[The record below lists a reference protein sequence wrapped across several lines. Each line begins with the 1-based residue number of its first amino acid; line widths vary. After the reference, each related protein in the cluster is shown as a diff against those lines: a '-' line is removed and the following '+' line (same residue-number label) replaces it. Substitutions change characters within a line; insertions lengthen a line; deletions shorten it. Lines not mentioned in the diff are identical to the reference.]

1 MSGNNLFLDSN
12 VIIYFL
18 SGDDTLT
25 ELLEGKNLYISVIT
39 KLELLSY
46 SGLPA
51 KEKAKLERFIS
62 ECTIVEL
69 NTTIQTSTI
78 ELRKKYKLKL
88 PDSIIVASALYADLL
103 LLSADKALKNIKE
116 ISILLYEKK

>member
-1 MSGNNLFLDSN
+1 MSGNSLFLDSN

-46 SGLPA
+46 SGLYRPPA
-51 KEKAKLERFIS
+51 AFCR
-62 ECTIVEL
+62 
-69 NTTIQTSTI
+69 
-78 ELRKKYKLKL
+78 
-88 PDSIIVASALYADLL
+88 
-103 LLSADKALKNIKE
+103 
-116 ISILLYEKK
+116 

>member
-1 MSGNNLFLDSN
+1 MNGNSLFLDSN
-12 VIIYFL
+12 VIIYFF

-46 SGLPA
+46 NGLSSKDKA
-51 KEKAKLERFIS
+51 NLEKFLS
-62 ECTIVEL
+62 ECTVVEL
-69 NTTIQTSTI
+69 TPTVQAVTV
-78 ELRKKYKLKL
+78 EFRKKYKLKL
-88 PDSIIVASALYADLL
+88 PDSIIVASALCADLPL
-103 LLSADKALKNIKE
+103 ISADKALKNIKE